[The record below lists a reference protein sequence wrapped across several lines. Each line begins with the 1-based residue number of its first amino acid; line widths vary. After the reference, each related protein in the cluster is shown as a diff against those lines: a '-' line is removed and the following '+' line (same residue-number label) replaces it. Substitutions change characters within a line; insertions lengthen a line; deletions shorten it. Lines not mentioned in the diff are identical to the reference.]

1 MLKVIYQKLLKVLG
15 LQAVIWSL
23 PLPYKVSNIYHL
35 TPQGVPNLANVA
47 IHESVFAS
55 TFFPQRRKPKAK
67 KLRTPHEG

>member
-1 MLKVIYQKLLKVLG
+1 MLKAVYQKLPKVLG
-15 LQAVIWSL
+15 LKAVIWSL
-23 PLPYKVSNIYHL
+23 LLPYKVSNMFPL
-35 TPQGVPNLANVA
+35 TPQGVPNLANIA